1 MLFPRVKQL
10 LKKIRL
16 SDSSSF
22 TVMISRG
29 LGKVRGFN
37 IPSTLLFW
45 SAVILVL
52 YVVFSTVAI
61 SRYFGELRSNRVQ
74 LDLLQQLQ
82 HEIKATK
89 RALYQARQ
97 RLKFLEDHIGSSQRK
112 QEKQAES
119 LGTEMTNPVPVHP
132 VIRENGREK
141 PDKVVPAESVVDIKN
156 LTTKKR
162 GGWLSVKFRLV
173 KIKPDG
179 DQTIGYIFM
188 IAANSES
195 DPPQFWTHPKAALKN
210 GEPVNYKRGQVF
222 KVRNYRIIRGKYFL
236 DSETETPSFLKIL
249 VYDESGKLILK
260 KEFSIEKTQ

>member
-1 MLFPRVKQL
+1 LFNPQRE
-10 LKKIRL
+10 KK
-16 SDSSSF
+16 SSSASSF

-45 SAVILVL
+45 SAIALVL
-52 YVVFSTVAI
+52 YVVFSAVAI

-74 LDLLQQLQ
+74 VGLLQQLR
-82 HEIKATK
+82 HEVEATK
-89 RALYQARQ
+89 RTLYQARQ

-112 QEKQAES
+112 QAEQAES
-119 LGTEMTNPVPVHP
+119 LGTEMTNPVSVHP
-132 VIRENGREK
+132 VIREIGRER
-141 PDKVVPAESVVDIKN
+141 PDKVDPAESVVDIKN
-156 LTTKKR
+156 LTTERR

-195 DPPQFWTHPKAALKN
+195 ATPQFWTQPKAALKN
-210 GEPVNYKRGQVF
+210 GEPINYKHGQLF
-222 KVRNYRIIRGKYFL
+222 KVRNYRIIWGKYFL
-236 DSETETPSFLKIL
+236 DSKSETPSFIKIL